1 MALAQ
6 SDKMGILAATEL
18 TSPSTA
24 TTVAN
29 ELSSCGA
36 MLWMEGSPLADPLRT
51 ANPETS
57 AVMMVSRRGLAD
69 PIARAATK
77 LVAYYVHIICQEK
90 LEVHIICHK
99 MRYAHK
105 IYYLP
110 WQQ

>member
-6 SDKMGILAATEL
+6 SDKMGILADTEL

-36 MLWMEGSPLADPLRT
+36 MLWMDGSPPADPLRI

-77 LVAYYVHIICQEK
+77 LVAYKYEYISYVK
-90 LEVHIICHK
+90 K
-99 MRYAHK
+99 S
-105 IYYLP
+105 
-110 WQQ
+110 

>member
-36 MLWMEGSPLADPLRT
+36 MLWMDGSPPADPLRM

-77 LVAYYVHIICQEK
+77 LVAYYSMGTYHMSIKVRKVHIICQE
-90 LEVHIICHK
+90 I
-99 MRYAHK
+99 
-105 IYYLP
+105 
-110 WQQ
+110 